1 SRQAFFYLTT
11 EHYYGFTNEDNMA
24 PRKSKKVVSVTKKKK
39 VVEETIKVTVTDG
52 VPNVTTNTDTQETQY
67 LETQEL
73 DTQELETQDLPFSL
87 PLEEENVTRVE
98 IPVDV
103 GYDRSPPPPETVA
116 PASEGTVK
124 ETHKVEI
131 PVEFGDDRSPQPP
144 ETPAPASEVPAK
156 ETHKVEEK
164 QGNKKTTSKKRKKNR
179 SEVAG
184 DEYKRYV
191 YKVMKQVHPD
201 LGISSKAM
209 TVINMFMGDMFE
221 RLAVEAAKLNDY
233 SKRRT
238 LSSRE
243 IEAAVRLVLP
253 GELSRHAVA
262 EGSKAVSNFVA
273 YGAKKR

>member
-1 SRQAFFYLTT
+1 
-11 EHYYGFTNEDNMA
+11 MA

-52 VPNVTTNTDTQETQY
+52 VPNVTTDTQETQD
-67 LETQEL
+67 LEETQEL
-73 DTQELETQDLPFSL
+73 DTQDLPLSI
-87 PLEEENVTRVE
+87 PIEEENVTRVE

-103 GYDRSPPPPETVA
+103 GDDRSPPPPETVA
-116 PASEGTVK
+116 PTSEGTEK

-131 PVEFGDDRSPQPP
+131 PVEVGDDRSPQPP
-144 ETPAPASEVPAK
+144 ETPAPASEGPAK
-156 ETHKVEEK
+156 ETHKAEEN
-164 QGNKKTTSKKRKKNR
+164 QGNKKKTLKKRKKK
-179 SEVAG
+179 SDVAG

-221 RLAVEAAKLNDY
+221 RIAVEAAKLNDY
-233 SKRRT
+233 TKRRT

-262 EGSKAVSNFVA
+262 EGSKAVGNFVA

>member
-1 SRQAFFYLTT
+1 
-11 EHYYGFTNEDNMA
+11 MA

-52 VPNVTTNTDTQETQY
+52 VPNVTTDTQETQD
-67 LETQEL
+67 LETQETQEL
-73 DTQELETQDLPFSL
+73 DTQDLTLSIPV
-87 PLEEENVTRVE
+87 EEENVTRVE

-103 GYDRSPPPPETVA
+103 RDDRSPPPRETVA

-131 PVEFGDDRSPQPP
+131 PVDVGDDRSPQPP
-144 ETPAPASEVPAK
+144 ETPAPASEVPVK
-156 ETHKVEEK
+156 ETHKVEKK
-164 QGNKKTTSKKRKKNR
+164 QGKKKRKK
-179 SEVAG
+179 SGSDVAG

-201 LGISSKAM
+201 LAISSKAM

-221 RLAVEAAKLNDY
+221 RIAVEAAKLNDY
-233 SKRRT
+233 AKRRT

-262 EGSKAVSNFVA
+262 EGSKAVSNFVSYDA
-273 YGAKKR
+273 RKR

>member
-1 SRQAFFYLTT
+1 
-11 EHYYGFTNEDNMA
+11 MA

-52 VPNVTTNTDTQETQY
+52 VPNVTTETDTQE
-67 LETQEL
+67 
-73 DTQELETQDLPFSL
+73 TQELETQDLETQDLETQDLETQDLETQDLTFSI
-87 PLEEENVTRVE
+87 PIEGENVTRVE

-103 GYDRSPPPPETVA
+103 EDDGSP
-116 PASEGTVK
+116 K
-124 ETHKVEI
+124 
-131 PVEFGDDRSPQPP
+131 PP
-144 ETPAPASEVPAK
+144 ETPAPASEVPVK
-156 ETHKVEEK
+156 EETNKVEKK
-164 QGNKKTTSKKRKKNR
+164 QGKTKKKMLKTRRKKNR
-179 SEVAG
+179 SDVTG

-221 RLAVEAAKLNDY
+221 RIAVEAAKLNDY

-262 EGSKAVSNFVA
+262 EGSKAISSFVA
-273 YGAKKR
+273 YDAKKR

>member
-1 SRQAFFYLTT
+1 
-11 EHYYGFTNEDNMA
+11 MA
-24 PRKSKKVVSVTKKKK
+24 PKKSKKVVSVTKKKK

-52 VPNVTTNTDTQETQY
+52 VPNVTTETDTQE
-67 LETQEL
+67 
-73 DTQELETQDLPFSL
+73 TQELETQDLPLSI
-87 PLEEENVTRVE
+87 PVEEENITRVE

-103 GYDRSPPPPETVA
+103 GDDRSPPPSETVA

-131 PVEFGDDRSPQPP
+131 PVDVRDDRSPQPP
-144 ETPAPASEVPAK
+144 ETPAPASEVPSK

-164 QGNKKTTSKKRKKNR
+164 EGNKKKKMLKKRKKNR

-262 EGSKAVSNFVA
+262 EGSKAISNFVA

>member
-1 SRQAFFYLTT
+1 
-11 EHYYGFTNEDNMA
+11 MA
-24 PRKSKKVVSVTKKKK
+24 PKKSKKVVSVTKKKK

-52 VPNVTTNTDTQETQY
+52 VPNVTTETDTQE
-67 LETQEL
+67 
-73 DTQELETQDLPFSL
+73 TQELETQDLPLSI
-87 PLEEENVTRVE
+87 PVEEENVTRVE

-103 GYDRSPPPPETVA
+103 GDDRSPPPSETVT

-131 PVEFGDDRSPQPP
+131 PVDVRDDRSPQPP
-144 ETPAPASEVPAK
+144 ETPAPASEVPSK

-164 QGNKKTTSKKRKKNR
+164 EGNKKKKMLKKRNKNR

-262 EGSKAVSNFVA
+262 EGSKAISNFVA